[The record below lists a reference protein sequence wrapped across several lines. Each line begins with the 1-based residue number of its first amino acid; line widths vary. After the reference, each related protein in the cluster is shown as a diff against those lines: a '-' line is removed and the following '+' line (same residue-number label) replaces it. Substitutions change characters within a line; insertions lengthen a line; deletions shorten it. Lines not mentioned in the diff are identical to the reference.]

1 VSNFEVVVV
10 VVVVDVVSSCVP
22 VNKLFGGKKSG
33 ENRSAEL
40 AALEGS
46 GKRYKH
52 ACQEAQKA
60 FEKSA
65 KLHAGSVEQGRA
77 LQALFDE
84 LATQL
89 ADCDSGVAG
98 ELRQAAEW
106 QSQLTD
112 YLASMAHSVDAFAKR
127 SKAFVERDYADTK
140 KVADA
145 YDKKRLAFNAAE
157 QKCLKLSKA
166 GAPDALKDAE
176 RERADAKAAF
186 EAAEC
191 DTLAQ
196 WQTFGAN
203 GSDLIRSCLAAYLK
217 DYATYHK
224 QGHIFFDA
232 KRAAH
237 DGVFSLDS
245 RAAALSP
252 RRQTAPLAAT
262 GAATMSSRDL
272 SAAVAAN
279 KSLPSPSA
287 TPAAAAP
294 AAAAAS
300 ASASASAPAPASAS
314 ANASPPPQ
322 DDEFD
327 LLDKLTATIDS
338 AEASLATAN
347 APARPRQFAGARP
360 AMPGMDLNAAVA
372 RRPSVPGGM
381 NASVPAGAGGGGA
394 AAGAASVPAR
404 PTRAVGAAAA
414 PAGAQ
419 PRTMYQSLPSA
430 PTKQQGL
437 PASPAARAA
446 AAQPPVTGAAAADA
460 LADLDDFLDG
470 GGLEELAPLDDEF

>member
-1 VSNFEVVVV
+1 LLLLSQ
-10 VVVVDVVSSCVP
+10 

-65 KLHAGSVEQGRA
+65 KLHAASVEQARA

-89 ADCDSGVAG
+89 SECDGVVAG
-98 ELRQAAEW
+98 ELKLAAEW
-106 QSQLTD
+106 QAQLTD

-140 KVADA
+140 KVVDA

-186 EAAEC
+186 ETAES
-191 DTLAQ
+191 DTLTQ

-245 RAAALSP
+245 RTAALSP
-252 RRQTAPLAAT
+252 RRQTAPLAST
-262 GAATMSSRDL
+262 GAAATTMSSRDL

-287 TPAAAAP
+287 AP
-294 AAAAAS
+294 AASAASAAPGASAASTSAPASAPAS
-300 ASASASAPAPASAS
+300 ASASASQA
-314 ANASPPPQ
+314 Q

-360 AMPGMDLNAAVA
+360 AMPGVDLNAAVA

-381 NASVPAGAGGGGA
+381 NAGVPAGA
-394 AAGAASVPAR
+394 AAGAANVPAR

-446 AAQPPVTGAAAADA
+446 AAPPPVTDAAAADA
-460 LADLDDFLDG
+460 LADLDDFLEG